1 MQFRQIKLEDIDY
14 IIEIFKQKSL
24 LCADGK
30 YVSKDWIEC
39 FINNGFAFCLEEQNE
54 IKSALIAETI
64 LMNGVLLWMIAVK
77 EELKGQGYGQKLLTF
92 FECQMKESGKK
103 WIFLNS
109 TPDSKSF
116 YRKNGFSTTDF
127 SLVFEHIKEL

>member
-1 MQFRQIKLEDIDY
+1 MQFRQIKLEDIDF
-14 IIEIFKQKSL
+14 IIEIFQRESL

-39 FINNGFAFCLEEQNE
+39 FVDKGFAFCLEEDNE
-54 IKSALIAETI
+54 IKSALLAESI
-64 LMNGVLLWMIAVK
+64 LMNGVLLWMIATKK
-77 EELKGQGYGQKLLTF
+77 ELVGQGYGQKLLTF
-92 FECQMKESGKK
+92 FENKMKESGKE

-116 YRKNGFSTTDF
+116 YKRNGFTTTDF